1 LWTQHFSSMMV
12 NVHIEQMPLTSCMM
26 CLIAMPCPC
35 DYFLWDYLK
44 DHVYCTNPHTVQ
56 ELHMELEAVAEEI
69 TGDML
74 HDTVDNFVVH
84 LQ

>member
-1 LWTQHFSSMMV
+1 
-12 NVHIEQMPLTSCMM
+12 
-26 CLIAMPCPC
+26 MPCPC